1 MKREITGMLMVG
13 VGIYQSEL
21 EAMDFDIMPD
31 MVNTRLTFKHRTMP
45 AFSVSI
51 YSTETPPH
59 RRAMH

>member
-1 MKREITGMLMVG
+1 MLMVG